1 MKKILTVLFCLIIS
15 VSLFAQTDVRSYGMG
30 GYHVTDYSD
39 VYTTLKNPASLAYA
53 KKHSLYT
60 NIQLDISGP
69 LDKYVEIADAASKEE
84 SDFDPMTVVSDIVT
98 EQNGLNTSVRAT
110 GPLAFGFTNNGFGLL
125 FTEDIY
131 VDAVIPSVTMAN
143 VNVGLKADLAFGYGM
158 KLDFGVNDLALGVSA
173 KGTAKVMNV
182 GINGS
187 ISQVFDAVENIETL
201 PITTSLGYSISV
213 GAHYSFANFLHL
225 GVVWND
231 VFAPT
236 YTMACPFYSF
246 DEESELPEFSLK
258 DAERVIKPSSLAVGV
273 GIKIPT
279 GFTFGVISS
288 WTAYVDHENVFE
300 FFKEDNLRNP
310 LLGLNVGTEIELFK
324 TILLRVG
331 MNDSYL
337 SAGCGLKLGV
347 FRIDAALFGSEL
359 GLEPG
364 SKPNLNAALSIS
376 FQK

>member
-1 MKKILTVLFCLIIS
+1 
-15 VSLFAQTDVRSYGMG
+15 
-30 GYHVTDYSD
+30 
-39 VYTTLKNPASLAYA
+39 LKNPASLAYA

-69 LDKYVEIADAASKEE
+69 LDKYVEIADAVSENE
-84 SDFDPMTVVSDIVT
+84 TEIDPTTLVSDIIT
-98 EQNGLNTSVRAT
+98 EQNGLNTSARFT

-131 VDAVIPSVTMAN
+131 VDVVIPSVTLAN
-143 VNVGLKADLAFGYGM
+143 VNVGLKSDLTLGYGM
-158 KLDFGVNDLALGVSA
+158 KLDFGFSDLAIGVSA
-173 KGTAKVMNV
+173 KGTAKVINV

-187 ISQVFDAVENIETL
+187 VSEIFNSVENIKTL
-201 PITTSLGYSISV
+201 PITTSLGYSVSV
-213 GAHYSFANFLHL
+213 GAHYNLANFLHI

-300 FFKEDNLRNP
+300 FFKENNLRNP
-310 LLGLNVGTEIELFK
+310 FLGLNAGTEIELFK

-331 MNDSYL
+331 INDSYL

-347 FRIDAALFGSEL
+347 FRIYAALFGSEL

>member
-1 MKKILTVLFCLIIS
+1 
-15 VSLFAQTDVRSYGMG
+15 
-30 GYHVTDYSD
+30 
-39 VYTTLKNPASLAYA
+39 
-53 KKHSLYT
+53 
-60 NIQLDISGP
+60 
-69 LDKYVEIADAASKEE
+69 
-84 SDFDPMTVVSDIVT
+84 
-98 EQNGLNTSVRAT
+98 
-110 GPLAFGFTNNGFGLL
+110 
-125 FTEDIY
+125 
-131 VDAVIPSVTMAN
+131 
-143 VNVGLKADLAFGYGM
+143 
-158 KLDFGVNDLALGVSA
+158 
-173 KGTAKVMNV
+173 
-182 GINGS
+182 
-187 ISQVFDAVENIETL
+187 
-201 PITTSLGYSISV
+201 
-213 GAHYSFANFLHL
+213 
-225 GVVWND
+225 
-231 VFAPT
+231 
-236 YTMACPFYSF
+236 MACPFYSF
-246 DEESELPEFSLK
+246 DEEGELPEFSLK